1 MTALAVYI
9 LEQAKKA
16 HGDQLSEQEFLA
28 EFDQRSLGATKVRLP
43 IIGEA
48 ITEIRQGGQWPWP
61 EPSEPRAVEPED
73 PERNELAA
81 LRARVVSTMQDL
93 TAASQ
98 DLTYLFGRLGLDMG
112 GDAIGEIERG
122 ANALDVV
129 RSMGLAD
136 RRETLQAAASRLQ
149 KSRHEFQ
156 REMFR
161 LSAAEGESLAEIAR
175 AWRVSRQLVS
185 RTIREEDK

>member
-1 MTALAVYI
+1 MTELAVYI
-9 LEQAKKA
+9 LEQAQKA
-16 HGDQLSEQEFLA
+16 HGEQRSEQEFLA
-28 EFDQRSLGATKVRLP
+28 DFDHRALVATKVRLP
-43 IIGEA
+43 NIDQA
-48 ITEIRQGGQWPWP
+48 IAEIRRGGQWPWP
-61 EPSEPRAVEPED
+61 EPSEPRAIEPTDQEVHKLPD
-73 PERNELAA
+73 RREAVVAAMRELT
-81 LRARVVSTMQDL
+81 V
-93 TAASQ
+93 ASQ

-112 GDAIGEIERG
+112 GDAIGQIEGG
-122 ANALDVV
+122 ASALDVV

-161 LSAAEGESLAEIAR
+161 LSAAEGESLAKIAR

-185 RTIREEDK
+185 RTIREKA

>member
-9 LEQAKKA
+9 LEQAQKA
-16 HGDQLSEQEFLA
+16 HGEQLSEQEFLA
-28 EFDQRSLGATKVRLP
+28 DFDQRSLGATKVRLP
-43 IIGEA
+43 NIGEA

-61 EPSEPRAVEPED
+61 DPSEPPDREPKD
-73 PERNELAA
+73 QERDELPA
-81 LRARVVSTMQDL
+81 LRAGVMAAMCDL

-112 GDAIGEIERG
+112 GDAIGQIERG
-122 ANALDVV
+122 ANALEVV

-136 RRETLQAAASRLQ
+136 RRETLQAAAFRLQ

-185 RTIREEDK
+185 RTIREQG